1 VARLVLHQVAKR
13 FGQVEAVRAVD
24 LDVADGEFVVLVG
37 PSGCGKSTLLRVV
50 AGLEELSSGTILLD
64 GRNLNDVAPRDR
76 DMAMVF
82 QDYALYPQM
91 TVGENLA
98 FALKMQGRPA
108 AEIREKVARIGALL
122 EIGDYL
128 HRKPRALSGGQ
139 RQRVALGRAL
149 IRDPKLFLFDEP
161 LSNLDAKLRVNMRM
175 EIRKLQLALG
185 TTSIYVTHDQ
195 IEAMTMADR
204 IVVMRGGSVQQIGTP
219 SEVYR
224 HPANSFVATFIGSP
238 PMSLVAAEVRGR
250 DLALG
255 DGLVLALPDARAE
268 MLARAGAAR
277 VQVGLRA
284 EHVRLVPAGTPDALP
299 AVPVLVEDHGADAIA
314 VLRIGH
320 HEVLARVAPGAIHV
334 GEQGLAAAMD
344 TAALHLFDADEGNR
358 LV

>member
-1 VARLVLHQVAKR
+1 LARLILHQVAKR
-13 FGQVEAVRAVD
+13 FGEVEAVRAVD

-50 AGLEELSSGTILLD
+50 AGLEEISSGSIALD

-91 TVGENLA
+91 TVAENLA
-98 FALKMQGRPA
+98 FALKMRARPA
-108 AEIREKVARIGALL
+108 AEIREKVARIGEML

-149 IRDPKLFLFDEP
+149 IRNPKLFLFDEP

-185 TTSIYVTHDQ
+185 TTSLYVTHDQ

-204 IVVMRGGSVQQIGTP
+204 IVVMRGGTVQQVGTP

-224 HPANSFVATFIGSP
+224 SPANAFVATFIGSP
-238 PMSLVAAEVRGR
+238 PMSLLPAEVQGCSVA
-250 DLALG
+250 LAG
-255 DGLVLALPDARAE
+255 GLVVALPDARA
-268 MLARAGAAR
+268 AAVSRAGATR
-277 VQVGLRA
+277 VQLGLRA
-284 EHVRLVPAGTPDALP
+284 EHVRLVPTGTPGTLP
-299 AVPVLVEDHGADAIA
+299 AEPILVEDHGADAIA
-314 VLRIGH
+314 VLRIGR
-320 HEVLARVAPGAIHV
+320 HEGLARVAPGSVHV
-334 GEQGLAAAMD
+334 GQAGLAAEID
-344 TAALHLFDADEGNR
+344 TAAAHLFDSTEGR
-358 LV
+358 ALV